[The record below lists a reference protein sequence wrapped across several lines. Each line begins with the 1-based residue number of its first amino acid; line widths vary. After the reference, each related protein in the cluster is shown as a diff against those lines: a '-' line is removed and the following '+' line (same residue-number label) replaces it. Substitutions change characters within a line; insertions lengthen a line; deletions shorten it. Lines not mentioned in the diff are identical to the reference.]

1 MTTEVRSARADD
13 AAGIRAVMEACLAT
27 DGIPGFGRSDIERAL
42 VRIVPDPEGTVVAL
56 DDGRIAGYATP
67 HHDDLTVHPAARRR
81 GHGRRLVGAAL
92 ELTRRRGGDVLQLY
106 VPPHLPASVAF
117 AEALGFTYRSS
128 LWQFELARRSGG
140 RPAVRSHQTSSLAAF
155 DDEREADADDWV
167 TFMLACFEGHPTRM
181 SWTPAVIA
189 HVNASPDFDPSGI
202 LIVSPAD
209 APDRRIAFARIETHV
224 GEGGAV
230 DRRCRPHRRAPR
242 MPRRGLGREL
252 LRWGIADLRRA
263 RRGADR
269 AVRGGDE
276 RPRDGAV
283 PGPRLR
289 ADHRVAALGP
299 ADLAAEADRR
309 GDGDGR

>member
-1 MTTEVRSARADD
+1 MTAEVRSACADD

-56 DDGRIAGYATP
+56 EDGRIAGYATP

-117 AEALGFTYRSS
+117 AKALGFTYRSS
-128 LWQFELARRSGG
+128 LWQFELAADREVAPPSFPPDVVTR
-140 RPAVRSHQTSSLAAF
+140 VF
-155 DDEREADADDWV
+155 DHEREADPDEWV
-167 TFMLACFEGHPTRM
+167 AFMLACFEGHPTPM

-189 HVNASPDFDPSGI
+189 HVNASPDFDSSGI

-209 APDRRIAFARIETHV
+209 APDRRIGFARIEIHV

-230 DRRCRPHRRAPR
+230 IGDVGLIGVLPECR
-242 MPRRGLGREL
+242 RRGLGREL
-252 LRWGIADLRRA
+252 LRWGIADLRR
-263 RRGADR
+263 RGAGSIELSVEATNDR
-269 AVRGGDE
+269 ATALYRAHGF
-276 RPRDGAV
+276 V
-283 PGPRLR
+283 PTIEWPHWVL
-289 ADHRVAALGP
+289 P
-299 ADLAAEADRR
+299 T
-309 GDGDGR
+309 